1 MAFPMAFPAHHPT
14 FCKVT
19 TLARNMRN
27 ERPSSFM
34 RPFLGDDLPKYLC
47 MRDDWWMLM
56 DTGNLAAKNML
67 NSLKCMYYLYGSG
80 LFERYDC
87 SVLQQ

>member
-47 MRDDWWMLM
+47 MRDVWWMLM
-56 DTGNLAAKNML
+56 DTGNLAAKNICITSMAQD
-67 NSLKCMYYLYGSG
+67 SLSAMIAAC
-80 LFERYDC
+80 C
-87 SVLQQ
+87 SSRCSTR